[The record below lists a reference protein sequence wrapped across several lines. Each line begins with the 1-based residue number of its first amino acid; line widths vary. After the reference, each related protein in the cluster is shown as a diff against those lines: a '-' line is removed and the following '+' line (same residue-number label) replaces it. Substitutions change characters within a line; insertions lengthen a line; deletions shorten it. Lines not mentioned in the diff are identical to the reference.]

1 MFVVESE
8 RKLVIHATPHMDR
21 KQITGARDYRVAND
35 IGPSP
40 HRCGANVRF
49 ATGRG
54 RIPDKLMSGP
64 ERSGIIDTIDL
75 YGTPILWCLGGLQC
89 DGMVCAE
96 QVGVLQRS
104 I

>member
-1 MFVVESE
+1 MFIIESKC
-8 RKLVIHATPHMDR
+8 KLVIHATPDTKR
-21 KQITGARDYRVAND
+21 KQITGARDDRIADD
-35 IGPSP
+35 IGPAP

-64 ERSGIIDTIDL
+64 KRSGIIDTIDL
-75 YGTPILWCLGGLQC
+75 YGTPVLWCLSGLQR
-89 DGMVCAE
+89 DGMVRAE